1 MKDVLKMLAL
11 NNDFHGTIEIGLFIC
26 EFNFRKLG
34 QLNSNIAFTVD
45 FLK

>member
-1 MKDVLKMLAL
+1 MLAL

-26 EFNFRKLG
+26 EFSFRKLG